1 MYGYNPGLKIPKP
14 ILPPDIEEE
23 IESFI
28 ASESSPEEARARDV
42 AEAFGGRVSELIQ
55 SK

>member
-28 ASESSPEEARARDV
+28 ASESSDEGARARDV
-42 AEAFGGRVSELIQ
+42 TEVLGGRVSELIQ
-55 SK
+55 FK